1 MQEPFQ
7 RCGFRSAT
15 IRWNQTLP
23 LHAVLSEQSRER
35 FWRWAN
41 TSFEFHA
48 LLMVLG
54 IAIAVLV
61 FIHLAGEIGEGDT
74 LAFDRTILLA
84 LRDPANQLQ
93 PIGPNWLR
101 TVALDVTALGGPV
114 ILSLLTAI
122 ITGYLLV
129 IRRPG
134 ASALVALS
142 IIGGMFLSTVL
153 KDGFDRARPDLV
165 PHIVVA
171 TSGSFPSGHAMLSAV
186 TYLTLAGLLMRIQA
200 GRAAKTYTLGTA
212 ILLTV
217 MIGASRIYLGVHWPT
232 DVVAGWCVGAAWALL
247 CWLISVWLQMK
258 TSKTLA

>member
-1 MQEPFQ
+1 MLEPS
-7 RCGFRSAT
+7 RRSGFRSTT
-15 IRWNQTLP
+15 IHWTQTLP
-23 LHAVLSEQSRER
+23 FRTVFSEQSRAR
-35 FWRWAN
+35 LWHWVN
-41 TSFEFHA
+41 TSFEFRA

-54 IAIAVLV
+54 IAIAALV
-61 FIHLAGEIGEGDT
+61 FIDLAGEIAEGDT

-84 LRDPANQLQ
+84 LRDPANHLQ

-101 TVALDVTALGGPV
+101 TVALDITALGGPV
-114 ILSLLTAI
+114 ILSLLTASI
-122 ITGYLLV
+122 AGYLMV
-129 IRRPG
+129 IRKPG

-142 IIGGMFLSTVL
+142 IISGMLLSTFL
-153 KDGFDRARPDLV
+153 KDSFDRPRPELV

-186 TYLTLAGLLMRIQA
+186 TYLTLAGLLMRIQP
-200 GRAAKTYTLGTA
+200 GRAAKSYVLGTA

-247 CWLISVWLQMK
+247 CWLISVWLQIK